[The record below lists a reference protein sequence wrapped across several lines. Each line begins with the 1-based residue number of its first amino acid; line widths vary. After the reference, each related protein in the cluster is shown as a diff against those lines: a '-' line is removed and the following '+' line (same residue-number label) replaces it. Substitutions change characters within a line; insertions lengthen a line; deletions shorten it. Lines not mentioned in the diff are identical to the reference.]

1 MRAGQK
7 GLDRGRMEATLS
19 VCYGLK
25 TSPYL
30 GSVSAFKIWSI
41 VFCFFL
47 YIEGISVNIGWC
59 INSVGLEGGREGDSG
74 VTFRASCWLMIDPKQ
89 KYKYTQIQMYKNTRG
104 RMTVGLVTV
113 TVTIDPKQQKYKKQI
128 YKCTKIQ
135 ARGRGTAGSR

>member
-1 MRAGQK
+1 MVGWGWVR
-7 GLDRGRMEATLS
+7 RMEATLS

-59 INSVGLEGGREGDSG
+59 INSVGLKGGREGGGQWGHVQSVMLADD
-74 VTFRASCWLMIDPKQ
+74 RPKQ

-135 ARGRGTAGSR
+135 TRGRGTAGSR